1 MKGLKLGVIFLLIVL
16 LIFMSVNK
24 IVIMECDVL
33 LVVLLVYMIDFLKFM
48 LIKELKDYI
57 KGIVMCF

>member
-16 LIFMSVNK
+16 LVCMSVNE